1 MHSFEAR
8 TKPDPRSLRSCKQQS
23 SWARAL
29 TVWCKHRVSEAP
41 DFFPWRGPTRCKQMA
56 VAFLNMPPRAVGRRP
71 LQGQRRENTLARKMA
86 LGPGLGAPPLALIT
100 RTIRAGIYQV
110 VALYQAWQQVFCR
123 MTILQSLKH
132 WDHPLPQQPQ

>member
-71 LQGQRRENTLARKMA
+71 LQGQRREGEPQRRQGDQT
-86 LGPGLGAPPLALIT
+86 GTEQPPLLWVLRRLASSDSHKGQSPQPSQTVIS
-100 RTIRAGIYQV
+100 
-110 VALYQAWQQVFCR
+110 
-123 MTILQSLKH
+123 TILIFSVCFLGFFFFR
-132 WDHPLPQQPQ
+132 